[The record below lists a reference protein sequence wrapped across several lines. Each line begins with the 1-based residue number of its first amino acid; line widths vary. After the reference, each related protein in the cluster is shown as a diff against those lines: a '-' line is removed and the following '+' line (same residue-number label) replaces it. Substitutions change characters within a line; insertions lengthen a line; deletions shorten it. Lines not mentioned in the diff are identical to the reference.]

1 MCRIG
6 PNMLKD
12 YTDWASLKQ
21 LNVHSNLFPKQIAVL
36 DNDQVDAC
44 GDHGGWSAVANT
56 RKCPKTQVSL
66 SS

>member
-1 MCRIG
+1 
-6 PNMLKD
+6 MLKD
-12 YTDWASLKQ
+12 LRFDGFERLIASLRQ
-21 LNVHSNLFPKQIAVL
+21 LNVHSNLFSKQIAVL